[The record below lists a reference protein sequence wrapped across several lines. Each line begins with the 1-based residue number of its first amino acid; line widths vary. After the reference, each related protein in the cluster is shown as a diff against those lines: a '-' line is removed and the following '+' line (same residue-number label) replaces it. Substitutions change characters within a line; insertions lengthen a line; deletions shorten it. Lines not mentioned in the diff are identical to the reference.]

1 MPADPTKEFFEDSPS
16 PATTGEDFTPAS
28 SEGAAEEEAVRKLRE
43 EIMQLRDQL
52 LRKQAEFENFRKRTE
67 KEKRDGLHYALFS
80 AVQELLPV
88 LDGFERALASQSSGD
103 DFRTGVDLIYQQFS
117 AALQK
122 LGVTP
127 VQSTGH
133 PFDPRL
139 HEAVATVL
147 TDEFPEHQIVD
158 EMQRGYLLKDRLLR
172 PAMVRVA
179 KGASSNLRDEKSNPS
194 E

>member
-1 MPADPTKEFFEDSPS
+1 MPTNPRKEFTEDSPS
-16 PATTGEDFTPAS
+16 PETAGEDFTPAS
-28 SEGAAEEEAVRKLRE
+28 SEGTAGEEAVRKLRE
-43 EIMQLRDQL
+43 ETLQLRDQL

-67 KEKRDGLHYALFS
+67 KEKRDGLQYALFS
-80 AVQELLPV
+80 AVKELLPV

-103 DFRTGVDLIYQQFS
+103 DFRKGVDLIYQQFS
-117 AALQK
+117 AALEK

-127 VQSTGH
+127 VESTGH
-133 PFDPRL
+133 PFDPHL

-147 TDEFPEHQIVD
+147 TDEYPEHQIVD
-158 EMQRGYLLKDRLLR
+158 EMQRGYFLKDRLLR

-179 KGASSNLRDEKSNPS
+179 KGSSSDPRHEK